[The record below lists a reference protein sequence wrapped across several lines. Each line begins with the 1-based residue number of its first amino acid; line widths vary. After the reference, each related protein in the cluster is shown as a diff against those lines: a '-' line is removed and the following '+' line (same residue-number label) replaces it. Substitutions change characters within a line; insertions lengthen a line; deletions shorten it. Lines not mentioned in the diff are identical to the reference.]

1 MLDENYICVKLNKGA
16 KIGIAFGV
24 IIFVILLV
32 VGIFLL
38 IKYLDYLKKK
48 KHFNENKF
56 NI

>member
-1 MLDENYICVKLNKGA
+1 METNGMSIGK

-32 VGIFLL
+32 IEIFLL